1 MTLYVDNLNYYNQ
14 VCRPS
19 IYIYLPNKLLSINV
33 DLLDKNNYLEENEDS
48 LLDLLGIFL
57 SNILDTVVLSP
68 NLYLKKADEIENYL
82 RETFLGV
89 YNYLLKMIGDN
100 NISINYENLFHLFLS
115 ILQNVNI
122 YSGNYR
128 GETLISIGEMIE
140 FSDNK
145 KYYEII
151 FRNRDILEN
160 SNLDVN
166 YKIDVDKIV
175 YIAYINAIKYI
186 TSVIKRVNYFYYD
199 NNINNKNRKTLKNYF
214 YNY

>member
-1 MTLYVDNLNYYNQ
+1 
-14 VCRPS
+14 
-19 IYIYLPNKLLSINV
+19 
-33 DLLDKNNYLEENEDS
+33 
-48 LLDLLGIFL
+48 
-57 SNILDTVVLSP
+57 
-68 NLYLKKADEIENYL
+68 
-82 RETFLGV
+82 
-89 YNYLLKMIGDN
+89 MIGDN

-140 FSDNK
+140 FYDNK